1 MKGKFVL
8 DPLMGLNMYLEKML
22 KSLASRNPF
31 FWSSIQW
38 NTQSAQINL
47 LSLVLKHN

>member
-22 KSLASRNPF
+22 KSLTTHF
-31 FWSSIQW
+31 FDRVF
-38 NTQSAQINL
+38 NETHK
-47 LSLVLKHN
+47 VRK